1 MRRVKCF
8 AQAAARV
15 GPYRTLDAGPRVIE
29 VARITGTVDKCG
41 ELDGRFRLLGRRRDR
56 REAHRRRALDRLD
69 LAVIDLP
76 PIAVYLLG
84 GEYYVIDGN
93 RRVAAALKQKL
104 EYMDAQVTEC
114 IPLDDRAA
122 LEGAAS
128 RRLFERETGLRNV
141 RLAFESGYATL
152 LEEIADF
159 ALAGAFG
166 AEGSA
171 EGSAAGR
178 AAAAAD
184 LPQRERARSWHSG
197 TFRPACALL
206 AASPLSRR
214 FPGAEAG
221 DLYVM
226 VARFYRD
233 LMGGYPAGA
242 SYPTLLS
249 GFLFARRLPDRR
261 PLRAAPFRLLLRL
274 LGARPR
280 TRRTAAPGRR
290 IAQP

>member
-1 MRRVKCF
+1 VRRVKCF

-15 GPYRTLDAGPRVIE
+15 GPYRSLDAGPRAIE

-41 ELDGRFRLLGRRRDR
+41 ELDRRFRLVGRRRDR
-56 REAHRRRALDRLD
+56 RERFRRRTLERLD
-69 LAVIDLP
+69 LAVTDLP
-76 PIAVYLLG
+76 PIAVYLLS

-93 RRVAAALKQKL
+93 RRVAAAKRQKL

-114 IPLDDRAA
+114 IPLGDSAA
-122 LEGAAS
+122 LEGAAT
-128 RRLFERETGLRNV
+128 RRRFEQETGLRNV
-141 RLAFESGYATL
+141 RLAYESGYATL

-159 ALAGAFG
+159 TPAGT
-166 AEGSA
+166 
-171 EGSAAGR
+171 SAAGSGAGGAG
-178 AAAAAD
+178 AAAAS
-184 LPQRERARSWHSG
+184 QRERARNWHSSV
-197 TFRPACALL
+197 FRPACALL
-206 AASPLSRR
+206 SSSPLSRR
-214 FPGAEAG
+214 FPGAEPG

-249 GFLFARRLPDRR
+249 GFRFARRLPERR
-261 PLRAAPFRLLLRL
+261 PLRSAPFRLLLSL

-280 TRRTAAPGRR
+280 RTAEPWRNPG
-290 IAQP
+290 

>member
-29 VARITGTVDKCG
+29 VGRITGTVDKCG

-56 REAHRRRALDRLD
+56 REAHRRRTLDRLD
-69 LAVIDLP
+69 LAVTDLP

-114 IPLDDRAA
+114 IPLGDRAA

-128 RRLFERETGLRNV
+128 RRLFEQETGLRNV
-141 RLAFESGYATL
+141 RLAYESGYATL

-159 ALAGAFG
+159 AATGASGAGG
-166 AEGSA
+166 E
-171 EGSAAGR
+171 AGDS
-178 AAAAAD
+178 D
-184 LPQRERARSWHSG
+184 LPQREGARRWHSG
-197 TFRPACALL
+197 TFRPACVLL
-206 AASPLSRR
+206 AGSPLSRR
-214 FPGAEAG
+214 FPGAQPG

-226 VARFYRD
+226 VARFYHD

-242 SYPTLLS
+242 SYRTLLS
-249 GFLFARRLPDRR
+249 GFRFARRLPDRR
-261 PLRAAPFRLLLRL
+261 PLRAAPFRLLLSL

-280 TRRTAAPGRR
+280 GPRGPG
-290 IAQP
+290 AQWRSPG